1 MEFDFVD
8 EVLYVTA
15 LRAADVDDP
24 VVSKAFVC
32 GPTAQDRA
40 VTKLQ
45 SHLHR
50 LSSQHDIPELNS
62 ANFAFCTR
70 AYPKM
75 LIGDQRN
82 TVRVNR
88 ELPESS

>member
-8 EVLYVTA
+8 EVLYVAA

-62 ANFAFCTR
+62 ANFATCTSFCIR
-70 AYPKM
+70 A
-75 LIGDQRN
+75 
-82 TVRVNR
+82 
-88 ELPESS
+88 

>member
-15 LRAADVDDP
+15 LRAANVDDP
-24 VVSKAFVC
+24 VVSEAFLC
-32 GPTAQDRA
+32 GPTTQDRS

-50 LSSQHDIPELNS
+50 LSSQHDMIELNL
-62 ANFAFCTR
+62 ANSHNIYIFIHH
-70 AYPKM
+70 KW
-75 LIGDQRN
+75 
-82 TVRVNR
+82 
-88 ELPESS
+88 